1 MKMSIEQIRAMTLEA
16 FGRKGVTEI
25 QSVPTTD
32 ALIQAEAQGMASH
45 GISRVPMYLA
55 HVAHRTGGP
64 QGVAQGVT
72 RDRIR
77 SLGRCGQRLC
87 ISSVCAGN

>member
-45 GISRVPMYLA
+45 GI
-55 HVAHRTGGP
+55 
-64 QGVAQGVT
+64 
-72 RDRIR
+72 
-77 SLGRCGQRLC
+77 
-87 ISSVCAGN
+87 